1 MVWISLLAV
10 YFILW
15 WTLLF
20 VPLPIGLRT
29 QEDEG
34 NVVEGTSSS
43 APSGKHMLR
52 VVIRTTVISAIVMG
66 LFLILTRVLGYSFD
80 DIPVMIPHFG

>member
-1 MVWISLLAV
+1 MAWISLFAV

-20 VPLPIGLRT
+20 VSLPIGLRT

-34 NVVEGTSSS
+34 SVVDGTSSS

-52 VVIRTTVISAIVMG
+52 AVIRTTVLSAIVMG
-66 LFLILTRVLGYSFD
+66 IFLIVTRVLGYSFD